1 MNFKKV
7 SLITAIALSTM
18 LTAMAADTAQ
28 PNQSMINS
36 SQRSGQVM
44 SNTEETM
51 VTTSGKVVAKQ
62 TAGRRVLGEF
72 APTFAHLNDDVLFGE
87 VWSRDLELLAKQR
100 SIITI
105 TALVSQGLISDAL
118 KAHFEMGKKNG
129 ITKDE
134 IAEILTHI
142 AFYAG
147 WPKVWGAFPI
157 AKEVWGE

>member
-7 SLITAIALSTM
+7 SLITAIAVSTM
-18 LTAMAADTAQ
+18 FTAMAADTAQ

-87 VWSRDLELLAKQR
+87 VYYDYSVSFSRINQ
-100 SIITI
+100 
-105 TALVSQGLISDAL
+105 
-118 KAHFEMGKKNG
+118 
-129 ITKDE
+129 
-134 IAEILTHI
+134 
-142 AFYAG
+142 
-147 WPKVWGAFPI
+147 
-157 AKEVWGE
+157 

>member
-7 SLITAIALSTM
+7 SLITAIAVSTM
-18 LTAMAADTAQ
+18 FTAMAADTAQ

-72 APTFAHLNDDVLFGE
+72 APTFCA
-87 VWSRDLELLAKQR
+87 SK
-100 SIITI
+100 
-105 TALVSQGLISDAL
+105 
-118 KAHFEMGKKNG
+118 
-129 ITKDE
+129 
-134 IAEILTHI
+134 
-142 AFYAG
+142 
-147 WPKVWGAFPI
+147 
-157 AKEVWGE
+157 